1 MTVGYLN
8 TMHNHNN
15 NNHHH
20 HHRSINPLL
29 VCVNNLSKS
38 SAMLLFFT
46 LLLVSNSLM
55 FVRANEIKGETA
67 AEQDFEELGLHYG
80 KYLKEV
86 VAALDKDQKFTET
99 IKNMDAEDIKSGK
112 VAEQLKHVHE
122 DVRKKL
128 NDLKY
133 LEIKR
138 LASLGTRKHEME
150 QFGETYHGNDKRKWR
165 TLGLKDVPEH
175 LANDAHH
182 FDVSDL
188 HKLMVAAT
196 NDLEKLDKERKE
208 DFKTYEMEKEWQFQE
223 RLKMMNETE
232 KETAKKLRQELKD
245 KHDNHPKVHEPGKM
259 QQFEEVWEKKEHL
272 PVSEFDPKVFFA
284 MYDKNSDGFWDPS
297 EVKPLLKIEVSK
309 LYDPNNPED
318 DPNEMEEDYE
328 RMREHIYKEI
338 DADKDGLISLKEFVD
353 YSKRPEARQDNG
365 WDDVGK
371 EKAYTDKDYED
382 YMRNREAMLRQSHG
396 YYDPSHYANQPSN
409 LHLPHWAYGMPGG
422 ANPAQYYGY
431 QVDPN
436 HPQAAQIMAHQQ
448 MAHQQMAQQ
457 NMAFQQHQQAGYQQP
472 NYQQP
477 QAAYQQP
484 QVAHQQQ
491 ANIYHPANTA
501 QQPGQVPQIQQIPQ
515 QPQVQQQYQQQA
527 QAQIQAQVQPPVQ
540 QGQVPNQQQQA
551 QVPVQQ
557 QQAQVPVQQQQQPMQ
572 MQAPIPH
579 QQQQQQ
585 PPVQQPQQQQFQQ
598 QQQPPKYN

>member
-1 MTVGYLN
+1 MV
-8 TMHNHNN
+8 
-15 NNHHH
+15 
-20 HHRSINPLL
+20 R
-29 VCVNNLSKS
+29 VNNLFKLQ
-38 SAMLLFFT
+38 SAAMSLFIT
-46 LLLVSNSLM
+46 LLLVSYCLT
-55 FVRANEIKGETA
+55 FVAANQIKEDVA
-67 AEQDFEELGLHYG
+67 NEQDFEELGLHYG

-165 TLGLKDVPEH
+165 TLRLKEVPEH
-175 LANDAHH
+175 LSSDAHH
-182 FDVSDL
+182 FDVNDL

-196 NDLEKLDKERKE
+196 NDLEKLDKERKQ
-208 DFKTYEMEKEWQFQE
+208 DFKTYELEKEWQFQE

-232 KETAKKLRQELKD
+232 KQEAIKLRQQLKE

-297 EVKPLLKIEVSK
+297 EVKPLLKIEIAK
-309 LYDPNNPED
+309 LYDQNNPED

-365 WDDVGK
+365 WDDVSK
-371 EKAYTDKDYED
+371 EKPYTDKDYED
-382 YMRNREAMLRQSHG
+382 YMRNREAMLRQTHG
-396 YYDPSHYANQPSN
+396 YYDPSHYANQPQN
-409 LHLPHWAYGMPGG
+409 LHLPHWAYGMPAGS
-422 ANPAQYYGY
+422 NPAQYYGY

-457 NMAFQQHQQAGYQQP
+457 NMAYQQHQAGYQQP
-472 NYQQP
+472 NYQQQP
-477 QAAYQQP
+477 AYQQP
-484 QVAHQQQ
+484 QVAQQQ
-491 ANIYHPANTA
+491 ANMYHPANTM
-501 QQPGQVPQIQQIPQ
+501 QQPGQVPQIQQ
-515 QPQVQQQYQQQA
+515 QQYQQQA
-527 QAQIQAQVQPPVQ
+527 QIPAQPQVQQQQVQPQIQQQQQVQ
-540 QGQVPNQQQQA
+540 PQLQQQQQA
-551 QVPVQQ
+551 QPQLQQQ
-557 QQAQVPVQQQQQPMQ
+557 QQAQPQVQQQQQQPMQ
-572 MQAPIPH
+572 MQAPIQQQVPVQQ

-585 PPVQQPQQQQFQQ
+585 PPIQQQPPQVQ
-598 QQQPPKYN
+598 QQQPPQMQQQAPKFN